1 MNMMTQFAE
10 WKAHLI
16 ADGKAAVLALLDGT
30 ADLGFQSA
38 AEPDDAI
45 DNILGKQDFETGV
58 FDAFDEGCLALAREY
73 RDSPILIGGF
83 ESKPDLLDIDMLL
96 KVVQRMMPP
105 KTLFDFHRRYVSWN
119 GFFENFVV
127 DRGLDL
133 RREYYRALSLSQDIA
148 TSEGMQPRRL
158 MPLWLSLCAQSG
170 DFGRYEPSYL
180 HIALN
185 GLLLLPRHDETAM
198 STNPEL
204 LGLAYW
210 AAGQRPDEKEF
221 ELEWRI
227 RRKLFIRPYEFT
239 KEDVL
244 AAVAVAER
252 QVSEWT
258 GGEERTFPLANW
270 WLRHVGFDPSK
281 RKPQKRTGSVAVPVP
296 KREWEAVLRS
306 VGEPLDRVR
315 PEIEKLVRRQRRYA
329 EVTGD
334 IFYLV
339 RTSCNFGMRLLE
351 KGPDSERAERGKLAA
366 SLAAQAFRHDPADVF
381 GWSLMR
387 DALAASGRLA
397 DAELVG
403 WEAIRRFPEN
413 IRWRT
418 QLAAMLAMH
427 AGKAEEAEA
436 LLRETVEL
444 FPGETRAR
452 ALLATVLS
460 DDLHRVEEALEV
472 LDEALGDGVADDATR
487 RLSRKLGQGR
497 ALRGSGQRPRSVA
510 DDGSVLEL
518 PPGAARRQLFLY
530 ETGATSDDAM
540 RSVLA
545 EMPTDSYAVYVAN
558 RIGLS
563 GVPLKTNFALAFEDA
578 LRQAELSALHALL
591 AKARPIDKA
600 VVEEAVGATMDAKDV
615 DEDDVVN
622 VATGADEGNFV
633 EACAPRRDA
642 KGDGRFL
649 MLKSALRQRGG
660 REDRRIILLR
670 DYAASSLSSGSV
682 VSLLAA

>member
-1 MNMMTQFAE
+1 
-10 WKAHLI
+10 
-16 ADGKAAVLALLDGT
+16 
-30 ADLGFQSA
+30 
-38 AEPDDAI
+38 
-45 DNILGKQDFETGV
+45 
-58 FDAFDEGCLALAREY
+58 
-73 RDSPILIGGF
+73 
-83 ESKPDLLDIDMLL
+83 
-96 KVVQRMMPP
+96 
-105 KTLFDFHRRYVSWN
+105 
-119 GFFENFVV
+119 
-127 DRGLDL
+127 
-133 RREYYRALSLSQDIA
+133 
-148 TSEGMQPRRL
+148 
-158 MPLWLSLCAQSG
+158 
-170 DFGRYEPSYL
+170 
-180 HIALN
+180 
-185 GLLLLPRHDETAM
+185 
-198 STNPEL
+198 
-204 LGLAYW
+204 
-210 AAGQRPDEKEF
+210 
-221 ELEWRI
+221 
-227 RRKLFIRPYEFT
+227 
-239 KEDVL
+239 
-244 AAVAVAER
+244 
-252 QVSEWT
+252 
-258 GGEERTFPLANW
+258 
-270 WLRHVGFDPSK
+270 
-281 RKPQKRTGSVAVPVP
+281 
-296 KREWEAVLRS
+296 
-306 VGEPLDRVR
+306 
-315 PEIEKLVRRQRRYA
+315 
-329 EVTGD
+329 
-334 IFYLV
+334 
-339 RTSCNFGMRLLE
+339 
-351 KGPDSERAERGKLAA
+351 
-366 SLAAQAFRHDPADVF
+366 
-381 GWSLMR
+381 MR
-387 DALAASGRLA
+387 DALAASGRLT

-413 IRWRT
+413 VRWRT

-487 RLSRKLGQGR
+487 RLSRKLGKGR

-540 RSVLA
+540 RSFLA

-615 DEDDVVN
+615 EEADVVN
-622 VATGADEGNFV
+622 VATGADEGNVV

-649 MLKSALRQRGG
+649 MLKRVLRQQGG
-660 REDRRIILLR
+660 REDRRILLLR